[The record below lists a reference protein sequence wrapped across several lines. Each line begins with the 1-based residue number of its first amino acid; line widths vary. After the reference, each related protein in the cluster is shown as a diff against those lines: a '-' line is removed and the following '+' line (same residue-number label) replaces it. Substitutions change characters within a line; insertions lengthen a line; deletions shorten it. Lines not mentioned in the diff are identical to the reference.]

1 MPRLFLT
8 PISLIFTLKSHGFV
22 APVPLMV
29 NTEKEKKMSQISQMF
44 IQIVER
50 LAEMFPDSDYQSRL
64 EHYIVSHN
72 PQNAAEVE
80 HWERKYLQNQHRGFV

>member
-1 MPRLFLT
+1 
-8 PISLIFTLKSHGFV
+8 
-22 APVPLMV
+22 
-29 NTEKEKKMSQISQMF
+29 MF